1 MEIQCNSSRIVRKL
15 GHLLCCTCKETMW
28 IDILKSYHFTGW
40 STVPEE
46 KATKYRLTIK
56 DIQTPD
62 SGTYTCAS
70 PRGLTNSINIVVA
83 SKLAKWFDYCLTF
96 NLNRKCSTTASNC
109 PQHPDPLPPLTL
121 RLEGLKLGHRALYNC
136 PLGYT
141 IEGTSNSTCL
151 ASGKCKFC

>member
-1 MEIQCNSSRIVRKL
+1 MPLKITVYLNHHNSSFNVI
-15 GHLLCCTCKETMW
+15 
-28 IDILKSYHFTGW
+28 GW

-56 DIQTPD
+56 DIQIQD

-83 SKLAKWFDYCLTF
+83 SKLAYYPALFP
-96 NLNRKCSTTASNC
+96 KCKYSFAASNC

-151 ASGKCKFC
+151 ASGKSFL